1 MKEIKDLLFYNA
13 RSVNSWI
20 NKDISEEVIKEL
32 YDLVI
37 MGPTSF
43 NSLPMRLIFVRSS
56 EAKERLKSCMIE
68 KNIEKTITSPY
79 VAIIGM
85 DNNFPDEFVNTFPGR
100 DIKSFFA
107 GNQSLIETTA
117 MRNSSLQGAY
127 LILAARLLGLD
138 VAPMS
143 GFDNAKVDEE
153 FFKGTSIKSNFICA
167 LGYADHSKTYPR
179 LPRPDF
185 DKYAKIV

>member
-1 MKEIKDLLFYNA
+1 
-13 RSVNSWI
+13 
-20 NKDISEEVIKEL
+20 
-32 YDLVI
+32 
-37 MGPTSF
+37 
-43 NSLPMRLIFVRSS
+43 
-56 EAKERLKSCMIE
+56 
-68 KNIEKTITSPY
+68 
-79 VAIIGM
+79 
-85 DNNFPDEFVNTFPGR
+85 NFHDEFVNTFPGR